1 MKVHPLACLKE
12 RMYSNKVMARKV
24 IASAILLFA
33 CSQAFGVALLCKMP
47 CCPEK
52 KLPAMQTHEHST
64 EMPIHRHKHLPAAT
78 AIRTPEQ
85 SCFATITCTVALKTP
100 QPQILRDNVAP
111 TSTPHESVIQAHLL
125 LNAPSAA
132 GPPTVLE
139 SGSPLIPA
147 TVTLRI

>member
-1 MKVHPLACLKE
+1 
-12 RMYSNKVMARKV
+12 MARKL
-24 IASAILLFA
+24 IASAILLFT

-64 EMPIHRHKHLPAAT
+64 EMPMHCHKHLPAAT
-78 AIRTPEQ
+78 AIHSPEQ
-85 SCFATITCTVALKTP
+85 SCFAAITCTVAWKTL

-111 TSTPHESVIQAHLL
+111 TPTPHESVIQAHLM

-139 SGSPLIPA
+139 SGSPFIPA
-147 TVTLRI
+147 TIPLRI